1 MDKVQQLF
9 EEYLKIH
16 KRYYQ
21 VSTNAFVPINISLTQ
36 WNVLKYIHF
45 NQDKLT
51 VSDLANKAEVR
62 VPTMTE
68 TVKHLLDEKILEAET
83 DAQDKRKK
91 YYHLTPSGEQLFE
104 QANDIGLTV
113 QNDLLQDCTEE
124 EIDTTIKVLNS
135 ISQRLTHY

>member
-1 MDKVQQLF
+1 MRSCRLIFHLHNGMCSNTFILTKKNSLF
-9 EEYLKIH
+9 
-16 KRYYQ
+16 R
-21 VSTNAFVPINISLTQ
+21 
-36 WNVLKYIHF
+36 
-45 NQDKLT
+45 
-51 VSDLANKAEVR
+51 DLANKAEVR

-104 QANDIGLTV
+104 KANDIGLTV

-135 ISQRLTHY
+135 ISKRLTHY